1 MAKLNKKG
9 NKTGQHLLKNPKY
22 ASFFPKI
29 KIISRQTITFAEQ
42 RAPTAPV
49 NKLRHQ
55 KTSQTTSTTQHPHHN
70 ETPTPHPPIL

>member
-9 NKTGQHLLKNPKY
+9 NKTGQHLLKKTKH

-42 RAPTAPV
+42 RAPTAPA
-49 NKLRHQ
+49 NKLRQ
-55 KTSQTTSTTQHPHHN
+55 RNITNYFNNPQT
-70 ETPTPHPPIL
+70 EPPQ